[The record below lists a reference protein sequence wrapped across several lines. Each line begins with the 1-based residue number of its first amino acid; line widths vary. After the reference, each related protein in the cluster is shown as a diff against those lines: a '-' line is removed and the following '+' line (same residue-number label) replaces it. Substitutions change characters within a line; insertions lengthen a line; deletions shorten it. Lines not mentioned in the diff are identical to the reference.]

1 MFVRNVSIRLKPNT
15 LSEFTRIFEKEVIP
29 MLRKQS
35 GFRDEIAFAVPGELD
50 VVAISLWDT
59 KEYAEAYK
67 TAGYPEVL
75 KILDKVLDGT
85 PKVQVS
91 DVISSTIHK
100 PAAVAAWDGAS
111 SIARGYLR
119 HPFFWSQDTF
129 TRGCASEAAFGL
141 RCRGLRLRA
150 LQVKGGLKMKTEW
163 AFLAGLGVGAVAGLV
178 AGLMV
183 APQSGK
189 DTQELLAGKLRGGLD
204 QVASTGKKVRAQV
217 KDLANRGKENVAEA
231 IDAGQEAYRAS
242 GTEG

>member
-100 PAAVAAWDGAS
+100 PAAVAA
-111 SIARGYLR
+111 
-119 HPFFWSQDTF
+119 
-129 TRGCASEAAFGL
+129 
-141 RCRGLRLRA
+141 
-150 LQVKGGLKMKTEW
+150 
-163 AFLAGLGVGAVAGLV
+163 
-178 AGLMV
+178 
-183 APQSGK
+183 
-189 DTQELLAGKLRGGLD
+189 
-204 QVASTGKKVRAQV
+204 
-217 KDLANRGKENVAEA
+217 
-231 IDAGQEAYRAS
+231 
-242 GTEG
+242 